1 MTDQTNLDRLIDDVA
16 RDITAHEP
24 PAYLRARVLARLDE
38 RRSPR
43 RAWLLIPVAASAAAV
58 LVTIIVINGN
68 RQPHLPEATAL
79 APSTAI
85 APTTPDRVAIVAADQ
100 SSHGGPATITVAER
114 HDVPNSDAAAWRETL
129 MPSLPALAALGIATI
144 QPDTLAIPQ
153 LTMKPL
159 VVAPI
164 DDNNNQ
170 R

>member
-1 MTDQTNLDRLIDDVA
+1 MTDVDRLIDDVA

-24 PAYLRARVLARLDE
+24 PAHLRTRVLARLDE

-43 RAWLLIPVAASAAAV
+43 LVWLLIPIAVSAAAV
-58 LVTIIVINGN
+58 LVTIAVIKT
-68 RQPHLPEATAL
+68 RPATLPVTTPL
-79 APSTAI
+79 ASSAANTRA
-85 APTTPDRVAIVAADQ
+85 TPDRVEILAPA
-100 SSHGGPATITVAER
+100 HGSEGYTATAVAEHR
-114 HDVPNSDAAAWRETL
+114 DVASQEAAAWREAL
-129 MPSLPALAALGIATI
+129 MPSLPAIAALGIAEI